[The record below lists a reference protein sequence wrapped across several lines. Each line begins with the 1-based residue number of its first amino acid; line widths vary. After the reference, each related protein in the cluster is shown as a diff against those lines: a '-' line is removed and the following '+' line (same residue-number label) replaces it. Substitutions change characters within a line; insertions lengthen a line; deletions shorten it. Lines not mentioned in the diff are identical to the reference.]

1 MSAASNSKNADGR
14 RKRPAHD
21 EVEQSLKIFD
31 SCSSELCS
39 AAGLSDAGVGRIL
52 GNMGY
57 PKAGRA
63 AFWINLCKRGASL
76 QCRRSWTHGEY
87 RKGSHQ
93 RAISAMLP
101 EFLLEPTR
109 KIGTSAWPIAPPH
122 RSLIVWL
129 FVGKRCALTL
139 WDTAYLSRI
148 SLNGGPI
155 FGAHASFALLLDHPY
170 H

>member
-1 MSAASNSKNADGR
+1 MNAWSGAAMSVASNSKNADSR
-14 RKRPAHD
+14 RKRLAHD

-63 AFWINLCKRGASL
+63 GFWLNLCKRGASL
-76 QCRRSWTHGEY
+76 QRRRSWTHGEY

-93 RAISAMLP
+93 QAILAMP

-109 KIGTSAWPIAPPH
+109 KIGTSARPIAPH
-122 RSLIVWL
+122 RSLIIWL
-129 FVGKRCALTL
+129 FVGKRCAPTL

-155 FGAHASFALLLDHPY
+155 FGAQR
-170 H
+170 